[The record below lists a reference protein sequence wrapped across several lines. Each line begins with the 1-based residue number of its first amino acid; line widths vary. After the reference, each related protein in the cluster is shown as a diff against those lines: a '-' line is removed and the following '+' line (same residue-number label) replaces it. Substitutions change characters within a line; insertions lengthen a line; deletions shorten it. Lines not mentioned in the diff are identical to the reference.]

1 MPSQS
6 SQGSDFRRNHEFV
19 QHLLEAM
26 RRITNPLPEA
36 LSQLLNELDEL
47 PPQEK
52 PRNIANPI
60 AFIRMSNMLYR
71 NTSPTMGEL
80 SQALAV
86 SLPTATRMVEWFV
99 GNGYAQRLPD
109 SGDRRIVRVGQTDK
123 GRRLH
128 GAIADHV
135 AQIVQSIVGCL
146 TEDEQMTLLT
156 LLRKMALASTEDAGH
171 GFQPA

>member
-1 MPSQS
+1 MPDQS
-6 SQGSDFRRNHEFV
+6 GHGSDFRRNHEFV

-26 RRITNPLPEA
+26 RRITNPLPDA
-36 LSQLLNELDEL
+36 LTQLLTELDEL

-60 AFIRMSNMLYR
+60 AFIRMSNILYR

-109 SGDRRIVRVGQTDK
+109 AGDRRIVRVAQTDK

-128 GAIADHV
+128 GAIEGHV
-135 AQIVQSIVGCL
+135 AQIIQSIVGCL
-146 TEDEQMTLLT
+146 TDEEQMTLLT

>member
-1 MPSQS
+1 M
-6 SQGSDFRRNHEFV
+6 G
-19 QHLLEAM
+19 AM
-26 RRITNPLPEA
+26 RRITNPLPDA
-36 LSQLLNELDEL
+36 LTQLLTELDGL

-60 AFIRMSNMLYR
+60 AFIRMSNVLFR

-80 SQALAV
+80 SQELAV
-86 SLPTATRMVEWFV
+86 SLPTATRMVDWFV

-109 SGDRRIVRVGQTDK
+109 AGDRRIVRVAQTNK

-128 GAIADHV
+128 ESIEGHV
-135 AQIVQSIVGCL
+135 AQLVQSIVGCL
-146 TEDEQMTLLT
+146 TEEEQITLLT
-156 LLRKMALASTEDAGH
+156 LLRKMALASMEDTRH

>member
-1 MPSQS
+1 
-6 SQGSDFRRNHEFV
+6 V

-36 LSQLLNELDEL
+36 LTQLLTELDEM

-60 AFIRMSNMLYR
+60 AFIRMSNILYR

-80 SQALAV
+80 SQALDV

-109 SGDRRIVRVGQTDK
+109 AGDRRIVRVAQTDK

-128 GAIADHV
+128 ESIKGHV

-146 TEDEQMTLLT
+146 SDEEQMTLLT

>member
-1 MPSQS
+1 L
-6 SQGSDFRRNHEFV
+6 G
-19 QHLLEAM
+19 AM
-26 RRITNPLPEA
+26 RRITNPLPDA
-36 LSQLLNELDEL
+36 LTQLLTELDGL

-60 AFIRMSNMLYR
+60 AFIRMSNVLFR

-80 SQALAV
+80 SQELAV
-86 SLPTATRMVEWFV
+86 SLPTATRMVDWFV

-109 SGDRRIVRVGQTDK
+109 AGDRRIVRVAQTNK

-128 GAIADHV
+128 ESIEGHV
-135 AQIVQSIVGCL
+135 AQLVQSIVGCL
-146 TEDEQMTLLT
+146 TEEEQITLLT
-156 LLRKMALASTEDAGH
+156 LLRKMALASMEDTRH

>member
-1 MPSQS
+1 MTDKSG
-6 SQGSDFRRNHEFV
+6 QGSDFRRNHEFV
-19 QHLLEAM
+19 EHLLGAM
-26 RRITNPLPEA
+26 RRITNPLPDA
-36 LSQLLNELDEL
+36 LTQLLTELDGL

-60 AFIRMSNMLYR
+60 AFIRMSNVLFR

-80 SQALAV
+80 SQELAV
-86 SLPTATRMVEWFV
+86 SLPTATRMVDWFV

-109 SGDRRIVRVGQTDK
+109 AGDRRIVRVAQTNK

-128 GAIADHV
+128 ESIEGHV
-135 AQIVQSIVGCL
+135 AQLVQSIVGCL
-146 TEDEQMTLLT
+146 TEEEQITLLT
-156 LLRKMALASTEDAGH
+156 LLRKMALASMEDTRH